1 MVMQKNKKYDIVG
14 IGNAIVDLIAEVD
27 DSYLKKNTITKGS
40 MSLVDY
46 EVVNRIG
53 NEVNIIRSISG
64 GSVANSIVSIAQ
76 QNLKTAFIGKVN
88 QDELGEKFSQGL
100 KKEKVEFKITKSSTN
115 KYTARCVIL
124 VSTDAERTMNTYLGI
139 SQELTEEDID
149 LGIISNSSILYLEG
163 YLWDLDN
170 AKKAIL
176 EAVTPRIREFIE
188 AQLMESDEEE
198 SDKNEID
205 AEKKD
210 DEETEE
216 DVDVVLDESALKALI
231 NLVGG
236 EEILHCRTFV
246 SVSQTLLRP
255 RLGILR
261 LCNPRLFPAFVVAGL
276 YFPADAGNLEYITTA
291 FTGLGNQ
298 AEGLRAHAL
307 GWKEKIE
314 HDSTLLQFI
323 LYRFTVFFKH
333 IAAVLGT
340 SRRLGAAPPAT
351 SNAVQPPPSRR
362 PRPRRLTVAPSSLL
376 PLAKIGARR
385 PRQRAS
391 TRRRLRRA
399 SSTVVASTVD
409 GGVGGGGKEGHEG
422 LKLAPNRWLFRG
434 LKRTSPTYL

>member
-149 LGIISNSSILYLEG
+149 MGIISNSSILYLEG

-170 AKKAIL
+170 AKKAIKKSISAAKSSETIVAFSISDAFCVDRFREEFIDL
-176 EAVTPRIREFIE
+176 IDNSADLIFANETEIKSLYETSDINIAIKKCQETNKIFAVTLGDKGAKVIH
-188 AQLMESDEEE
+188 
-198 SDKNEID
+198 KNEVID
-205 AEKKD
+205 IKSEIIEKL
-210 DEETEE
+210 
-216 DVDVVLDESALKALI
+216 VDTTGAGD
-231 NLVGG
+231 
-236 EEILHCRTFV
+236 
-246 SVSQTLLRP
+246 
-255 RLGILR
+255 
-261 LCNPRLFPAFVVAGL
+261 LFAAGFL
-276 YFPADAGNLEYITTA
+276 TEYIRTQD
-291 FTGLGNQ
+291 L
-298 AEGLRAHAL
+298 E
-307 GWKEKIE
+307 
-314 HDSTLLQFI
+314 SC
-323 LYRFTVFFKH
+323 
-333 IAAVLGT
+333 
-340 SRRLGAAPPAT
+340 
-351 SNAVQPPPSRR
+351 
-362 PRPRRLTVAPSSLL
+362 
-376 PLAKIGARR
+376 
-385 PRQRAS
+385 
-391 TRRRLRRA
+391 
-399 SSTVVASTVD
+399 
-409 GGVGGGGKEGHEG
+409 GKEGVKMASIIIQKFG
-422 LKLAPNRWLFRG
+422 ARL
-434 LKRTSPTYL
+434 